1 MKNVDRW
8 FILIGLLYGTFGVAF
23 GIWMG
28 IHQQV
33 QHAHLHAHI
42 NLVGF
47 TASILFGLLY
57 RSFPALAAS
66 RLAMVHFV
74 IYTLGAIIF
83 LVGLPLAQ
91 SGQTIALAVIGSLS
105 VLVGF
110 LVFLANYLMNGFS
123 AKAAV

>member
-8 FILIGLLYGTFGVAF
+8 FILIGLLYGTFGVGF

-28 IHQQV
+28 IHQSFEQ
-33 QHAHLHAHI
+33 AHLHAHM

-47 TASILFGLLY
+47 TASVLFGLLY

-66 RLAMVHFV
+66 RLATVHFL
-74 IYTLGAIIF
+74 IYTIGAVVF

-91 SGQTIALAVIGSLS
+91 SGQTIALAVVGS
-105 VLVGF
+105 
-110 LVFLANYLMNGFS
+110 
-123 AKAAV
+123 

>member
-33 QHAHLHAHI
+33 QYAHFHAHI

-47 TASILFGLLY
+47 TASVLFGLLY
-57 RSFPALAAS
+57 RSFPSLAAS
-66 RLAMVHFV
+66 RLAAIHF
-74 IYTLGAIIF
+74 ITYALGAIVF

-105 VLVGF
+105 VLAGF
-110 LVFLANYLMNGFS
+110 LVFLVNFLLHGFS
-123 AKAAV
+123 AKAAA

>member
-47 TASILFGLLY
+47 TASLLFGLLY
-57 RSFPALAAS
+57 RNFPAMAAS
-66 RLAMVHFV
+66 RLAAVHFFVYV
-74 IYTLGAIIF
+74 IGAIIF

-105 VLVGF
+105 VLLGF
-110 LVFLANYLMNGFS
+110 LVVLVNFLLNGFS
-123 AKAAV
+123 AKAA